1 MGHIPTV
8 QLLGDAGGR
17 VVQLLQQVGRDGQ
30 VVTAGQLGDLTSVTE
45 RSTHD
50 NGLVAVFLVVVVDV
64 LHRLDT
70 GVLAG
75 SVLLLVVGLVPVE
88 DTTNEG
94 GDEVG
99 AGLSTGDG
107 LDSREDEGQVAVD
120 AVLALEDVGGLDTLP
135 GGGDL
140 DEDTV
145 LGDALRFVELFQVSP
160 FPVDNPVVL
169 NNIP

>member
-1 MGHIPTV
+1 MGNILAG

-17 VVQLLQQVGRDGQ
+17 VVQVLQQVGRDGQ
-30 VVTAGQLGDLTSVTE
+30 VVATSQLGDLTSVTE

-50 NGLVAVFLVVVVDV
+50 NGLVAVLFVVVEDG

-70 GVLAG
+70 GVLLG
-75 SVLLLVVGLVPVE
+75 SVLLLVVGLVPVK

-94 GDEVG
+94 RDEEG

-107 LDSREDEGQVAVD
+107 LDGREDEGQVAVD

-145 LGDALRFVELFQVSP
+145 LGDALRFVELWSS
-160 FPVDNPVVL
+160 
-169 NNIP
+169 